1 MVICVFCG
9 VLCWCVCVCS
19 WWQCGSL
26 IVIAGSNESVL
37 FGGDAFV
44 VCGVVCLWK
53 LSGSSNMCVLFSV
66 CHSGLG

>member
-44 VCGVVCLWK
+44 V
-53 LSGSSNMCVLFSV
+53 
-66 CHSGLG
+66 LGF